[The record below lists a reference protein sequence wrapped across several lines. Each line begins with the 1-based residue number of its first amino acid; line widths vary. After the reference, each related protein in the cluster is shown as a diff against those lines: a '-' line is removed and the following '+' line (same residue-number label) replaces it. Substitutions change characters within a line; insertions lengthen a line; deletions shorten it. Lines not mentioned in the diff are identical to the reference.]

1 MPVTPPQ
8 IIAALTYTSTFKLL
22 QTAAP
27 VNSISVFDATNWLA
41 IGVNTGAG
49 DTIEYLYKV
58 LDPASLPVYQNNGYD
73 TDDYSSPDSAT
84 LLNKLLFLASNGFA
98 VTGMYQ
104 LYVKVKV
111 VDDGDTVYAEK
122 LLQFN
127 LCPSAVNQK
136 ASVKI
141 TFDCSTAVAKATDL
155 TAYRV
160 PGFEF
165 VSKTRALTILPP
177 ETSGQSSVTGTGDI
191 VTITDLLAP
200 ATYEADVITDAVYRT
215 ANGLITLNIH
225 YSANTENKSAC
236 DDVLCKMY
244 CSLSKLE
251 SHYTELVN
259 NPTMQRPALEIWV
272 KGALYYQLAK
282 EARMCGNENKVG
294 YYVNK
299 FYEETK
305 SDPNCNCCDDVVAP
319 VIPAGPCEC
328 TDGTDGRE
336 VQLQVLT
343 GSNGAKIFQWRYD
356 GDVAWTTLTTIAP
369 IAGAPGLNGSNGVV
383 VLYNN
388 TIDLPGKL
396 TTTSG
401 SYELMDSFIIP
412 PNTVNTDGDIIH
424 IYGSFAILNVTD
436 IPTSVMLGINNEDLG
451 TFSIQNGG
459 TNAFLDIYISRKTQT
474 TSFEE
479 RITSLV
485 DSGYGVMGQN
495 RTQQFAVSNVDWG
508 QANTVKAFIKDSVTG
523 STRLLV
529 LRVIYYHKGVPAT
542 PSNGIIQYITLFTTT
557 PGTAVYPNVIGAL
570 GKTMKRVYLDGVILA
585 PTDWTYNNATDTLT
599 FNISITGAS
608 TVEGDYI

>member
-1 MPVTPPQ
+1 MPVTPAQ
-8 IIAALTYTSTFKLL
+8 IIAALTYTSLFKLL
-22 QTAAP
+22 QTSAP
-27 VNSISVFDATNWLA
+27 ANSISVSDATNWLA
-41 IGVNTGAG
+41 IGVDTGAG

-73 TDDYSSPDSAT
+73 TDDFSSPDSAN
-84 LLNKLLFLASNGFA
+84 LLNKLLFLASNGKA

-165 VSKTRALTILPP
+165 VSKTRALTIYPP
-177 ETSGQSSVTGTGDI
+177 ETSGQADVTGSGDI

-225 YSANTENKSAC
+225 YDANTENKSAC

-244 CSLSKLE
+244 CALSKLE

-259 NPTMQRPALEIWV
+259 NPTMQRPALELWV

-294 YYVNK
+294 YYVDK
-299 FYEETK
+299 FYTETK
-305 SDPNCNCCDDVVAP
+305 SDPNCNCCDGVVAP

-336 VQLQVLT
+336 VQLQVID
-343 GSNGAKIFQWRYD
+343 GNNGAKIFQWRYD

-369 IAGAPGLNGSNGVV
+369 VAGTPGINGADGVSIIYNNFKNNTNTVLNTPEILDSVILPANTLADSDMIHIRGSFKLVKENEQQGAVLIAIGATTLQGDLISNGITFIVIDVFVSRTGVSAGVFEVFEQSSNGTNVV
-383 VLYNN
+383 NAYALDTQSLSVNWATAN
-388 TIDLPGKL
+388 TISAQV
-396 TTTSG
+396 SG
-401 SYELMDSFIIP
+401 SII
-412 PNTVNTDGDIIH
+412 N
-424 IYGSFAILNVTD
+424 
-436 IPTSVMLGINNEDLG
+436 
-451 TFSIQNGG
+451 SIQ
-459 TNAFLDIYISRKTQT
+459 L
-474 TSFEE
+474 
-479 RITSLV
+479 
-485 DSGYGVMGQN
+485 
-495 RTQQFAVSNVDWG
+495 
-508 QANTVKAFIKDSVTG
+508 
-523 STRLLV
+523 RLL
-529 LRVIYYHKGVPAT
+529 RVEYYRKGVPVSPT
-542 PSNGIIQYITLFTTT
+542 NGIIQYMPSFVTTS
-557 PGTAVYPNVIGAL
+557 GTTVYPNVIGAL
-570 GKTMKRVYLDGVILA
+570 GKTMKRVYLDGALLVPA
-585 PTDWTYNNATDTLT
+585 EWTYNNATDTLT

>member
-1 MPVTPPQ
+1 MPVTPNQ

-41 IGVNTGAG
+41 IGVDTGAG
-49 DTIEYLYKV
+49 DTIQYLYKV

-73 TDDYSSPDSAT
+73 TDDYSSPDSSS

-165 VSKTRALTILPP
+165 VSKTRALTIYPP
-177 ETSGQSSVTGTGDI
+177 ETSGQDDVTGTGDI
-191 VTITDLLAP
+191 VTINDLLAP

-251 SHYTELVN
+251 SAYTELVN
-259 NPTMQRPALEIWV
+259 NPTMQRPALELWV

-294 YYVNK
+294 YYVSK
-299 FYEETK
+299 FYTETK

-328 TDGTDGRE
+328 TDGTNGRE
-336 VQLQVLT
+336 VELQVIN
-343 GSNGAKIFQWRYD
+343 GNNGAKIFQWRYD

-369 IAGAPGLNGSNGVV
+369 VAGTPGINGADGVSIIYNNFKNNTNTVLNTNEILDSVVLAANTLSDGDMIHIRGSFKLVKENEQQGAVLIAIGATTLQGDLISNGITFIVIDVFVSRTGVSAGVFEVFEQSSNGSNVV
-383 VLYNN
+383 NAYALDTQSLSVNWATAN
-388 TIDLPGKL
+388 TISAQV
-396 TTTSG
+396 SG
-401 SYELMDSFIIP
+401 SII
-412 PNTVNTDGDIIH
+412 N
-424 IYGSFAILNVTD
+424 
-436 IPTSVMLGINNEDLG
+436 
-451 TFSIQNGG
+451 SIQ
-459 TNAFLDIYISRKTQT
+459 L
-474 TSFEE
+474 
-479 RITSLV
+479 
-485 DSGYGVMGQN
+485 
-495 RTQQFAVSNVDWG
+495 
-508 QANTVKAFIKDSVTG
+508 
-523 STRLLV
+523 RLL
-529 LRVIYYHKGVPAT
+529 RVEYYRKGVPVS
-542 PSNGIIQYITLFTTT
+542 PSNGIIQYMRPFTSTSGTT
-557 PGTAVYPNVIGAL
+557 VYPNVIGAL
-570 GKTMKRVYLDGVILA
+570 GKTMKRVYLDGALLV
-585 PTDWTYNNATDTLT
+585 PTDWTYDNATDTLT